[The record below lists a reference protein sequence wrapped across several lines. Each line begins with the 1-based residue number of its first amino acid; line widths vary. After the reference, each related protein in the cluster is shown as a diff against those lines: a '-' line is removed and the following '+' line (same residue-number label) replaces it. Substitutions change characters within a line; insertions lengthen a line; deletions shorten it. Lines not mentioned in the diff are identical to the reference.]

1 MKTLAEA
8 GTRVAGGAAM
18 GAGDDAKRLGDG
30 ARSGR
35 PGPARTARAS
45 AAAAKARNLE
55 NVEKTIDVA
64 EDPLNRPVGQLKD
77 ELTRR

>member
-1 MKTLAEA
+1 VKTLAQA
-8 GTRVAGGAAM
+8 GTRVAGGAVV

-45 AAAAKARNLE
+45 AAAAKARSLK
-55 NVEKTIDVA
+55 NVEKPIDVA
-64 EDPLNRPVGQLKD
+64 EHPLNKRSRTLEG
-77 ELTRR
+77 